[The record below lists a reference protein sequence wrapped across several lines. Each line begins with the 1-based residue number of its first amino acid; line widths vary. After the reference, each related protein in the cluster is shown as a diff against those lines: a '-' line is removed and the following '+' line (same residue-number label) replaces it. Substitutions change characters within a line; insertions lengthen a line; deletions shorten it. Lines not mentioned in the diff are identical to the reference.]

1 MWSPEEDRIIIE
13 MVAQLG
19 FKWGKI
25 EQVLEG
31 RTPHAI
37 RNRFYRLQQ
46 QQQQQQ
52 QQEQGE
58 VHL

>member
-1 MWSPEEDRIIIE
+1 

-52 QQEQGE
+52 QQQEQGE

>member
-1 MWSPEEDRIIIE
+1 
-13 MVAQLG
+13 
-19 FKWGKI
+19 
-25 EQVLEG
+25 VLEG

-52 QQEQGE
+52 QQEQQQEQQEEQELQGHA
-58 VHL
+58 VSSQVLAPIDVRC